1 MSSSEVFH
9 AWIQKILP
17 RDILIMFAMVGD
29 YKDYFRKF
37 YYFNFKILILPAPP
51 LRSVHVQNLSLEKKL
66 QVTIPSTVW
75 SLESVLHTIQYQT
88 GFVKITMYKHCTQ
101 LYQSSCK
108 QRSDC
113 KLLMTNLNYLSDRQG
128 TIHCIYL

>member
-1 MSSSEVFH
+1 MSSSEVSH
-9 AWIQKILP
+9 VWIQKILP

-37 YYFNFKILILPAPP
+37 YYFNLKFL
-51 LRSVHVQNLSLEKKL
+51 
-66 QVTIPSTVW
+66 
-75 SLESVLHTIQYQT
+75 VLHTIQYQT

-108 QRSDC
+108 QKIRLQASDD
-113 KLLMTNLNYLSDRQG
+113 KPELS
-128 TIHCIYL
+128 L

>member
-1 MSSSEVFH
+1 MSSSEVSH

-37 YYFNFKILILPAPP
+37 YFFNLKFL
-51 LRSVHVQNLSLEKKL
+51 
-66 QVTIPSTVW
+66 
-75 SLESVLHTIQYQT
+75 VLHTIQYQT
-88 GFVKITMYKHCTQ
+88 GFVKITMYKQCTL

-113 KLLMTNLNYLSDRQG
+113 NKPELS
-128 TIHCIYL
+128 L